1 MIWVL
6 RVSRVRMFGVWG
18 FEFVV
23 WGLETGV
30 WYSVFEACCLGC
42 GVSEMA
48 FGVAVVVSIS

>member
-6 RVSRVRMFGVWG
+6 RGSRVRRFGVWG

-23 WGLETGV
+23 WDLESGV

-42 GVSEMA
+42 GVSGMA